1 MDFYIVEVVVVII
14 VVVIELEENL
24 RLLKRNMHNI
34 YVYIIYVDSFQLSS
48 DYIFFYVKV
57 KHKFS
62 LKAAK
67 LNVLGIYS
75 LHMNIVIYY
84 ISKYVKT

>member
-1 MDFYIVEVVVVII
+1 MDFYIVEIVVVII

-24 RLLKRNMHNI
+24 RLLKRSMHNI
-34 YVYIIYVDSFQLSS
+34 YIIYVYMWRDFNFLLIVSV
-48 DYIFFYVKV
+48 FYVKV

-67 LNVLGIYS
+67 LNALGIYS
-75 LHMNIVIYY
+75 L
-84 ISKYVKT
+84 